1 MRTDLVLQEPC
12 LGFSVC
18 KVNLCKHGERRILG
32 GLGPGFWFP
41 RGVERLVSQVT
52 GGTLRIFPGKG

>member
-12 LGFSVC
+12 LGFSVY

-32 GLGPGFWFP
+32 GLSSVSGFHVGL
-41 RGVERLVSQVT
+41 RGWSHR
-52 GGTLRIFPGKG
+52 